1 MSEEG
6 SNFPLTFADNPG
18 WMTGKLEVIQARSRL
33 RGNMEHPCVPGG
45 GRRCRQALVQRFSL
59 NRRFEGMITS
69 FIIRY
74 LGWQAGIRVAWP
86 RQRLSREMRPLAFLD
101 PSAFMGSNPDNHA

>member
-1 MSEEG
+1 M
-6 SNFPLTFADNPG
+6 
-18 WMTGKLEVIQARSRL
+18 RL
-33 RGNMEHPCVPGG
+33 
-45 GRRCRQALVQRFSL
+45 A
-59 NRRFEGMITS
+59 ITS

-101 PSAFMGSNPDNHA
+101 PRAFVRTNLASLAKRRERA